1 LTMSTAVVKAL
12 KTLRI
17 ALAVMLI
24 ILIVLA
30 GVGLY
35 CVVVFKDYSVVLAGL
50 SLVGYL
56 VFFVLLTY
64 AFLGVSAVFPALML
78 FVSLLSTLAVMAG
91 FMGGLCPVTT
101 AVVSLGGFVAS
112 LFGFA
117 LVLTSFREG

>member
-1 LTMSTAVVKAL
+1 MSTAVVKAL

-17 ALAVMLI
+17 AMAVMLAV
-24 ILIVLA
+24 LAGLA

-35 CVVVFKDYSVVLAGL
+35 HVAVFKDYSVVLAGL
-50 SLVGYL
+50 SLVGYV
-56 VFFVLLTY
+56 VFFILLTY
-64 AFLGVSAVFPALML
+64 AFLGVSVVFPTLML
-78 FVSLLSTLAVMAG
+78 FASLLSTLAVVAG

-101 AVVSLGGFVAS
+101 AVVSLGGFIAS